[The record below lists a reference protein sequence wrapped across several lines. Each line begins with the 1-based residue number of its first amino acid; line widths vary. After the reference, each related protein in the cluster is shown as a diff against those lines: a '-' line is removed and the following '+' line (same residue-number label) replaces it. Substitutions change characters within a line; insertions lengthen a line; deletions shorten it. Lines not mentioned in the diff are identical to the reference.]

1 MIDLRLFRS
10 SRQAAERWCYLKH
23 GEAKRGRRPAGD
35 SEERIVPGPDGPV
48 LFGDRM
54 KGLLAS
60 AGHDCCPD
68 RRNDDGRARQADVT
82 EARSRRPA
90 RHVDDDT
97 AVNRPGLRRG
107 LPGATACRRDAR
119 ASWQRGGALNADG
132 RLRRWLPETVD
143 RDAVPDT
150 DIQEIAVTLDLTPR
164 KYRGFRSPVEAFR
177 VGLGNDV
184 DRRSDRHVA
193 LRA

>member
-1 MIDLRLFRS
+1 
-10 SRQAAERWCYLKH
+10 
-23 GEAKRGRRPAGD
+23 
-35 SEERIVPGPDGPV
+35 
-48 LFGDRM
+48 M

-60 AGHDCCPD
+60 AGHGRCPD
-68 RRNDDGRARQADVT
+68 RRLDDGRARQADVT

-107 LPGATACRRDAR
+107 LPGATACCRDAR

-150 DIQEIAVTLDLTPR
+150 DIQEIAVTLERISIRWNT
-164 KYRGFRSPVEAFR
+164 
-177 VGLGNDV
+177 
-184 DRRSDRHVA
+184 RRS
-193 LRA
+193 